1 MIEITHIIGSTGVG
15 GVQKNLL
22 SKLKYDKEFNL
33 SRRILCINNKNGILK
48 DKFNESNVKIDYCL
62 ILPEDKNYRPY
73 RLYKLLREI
82 SSHFFGFKLFFQL
95 RKDSS
100 TIIHSEE
107 SIKIMTQVL
116 VCLLLGKFFIWQL
129 HTNYDVL
136 GSKWKKKIFLYLIY
150 RNKIIFNADSMAA
163 VNANLHELIN
173 QSHLY
178 NILSPGIEIE
188 KYTNNKIDKE
198 ELRKK
203 IGLKKEDLVIGST
216 GRLDISKGFDIL
228 IKAINK
234 IIHDYDIDL
243 KLVIA
248 GEGYLRLELESLI
261 NKLKL
266 SENIILLGCIS
277 NIEEYLQVLDIY
289 VQSSLNEGFPLAAL
303 EALAAQIPIVS
314 TDAGGLTEMIEN
326 EKTGIIVKN
335 NNIDSLVEGLIL
347 MINKEEKEKKQMIN
361 YGLET
366 ANKYSTKICVEK
378 DLAIY
383 TSILNL
389 L

>member
-48 DKFNESNVKIDYCL
+48 DKFNESNIKIDYCL
-62 ILPEDKNYRPY
+62 ILPEDKNYKPY
-73 RLYKLLREI
+73 RLYKLLRKI
-82 SSHFFGFKLFFQL
+82 SSLFFGFKLFFKL
-95 RKDSS
+95 RKGSD
-100 TIIHSEE
+100 TIIHSED
-107 SIKIMTQVL
+107 SSRIMTQVL
-116 VCLLLGKFFIWQL
+116 VCLMLGKKIIWQL

-136 GSKWKKKIFLYLIY
+136 ESKLKKKIFLYLIY

-188 KYTNNKIDKE
+188 KYTNDKIDKE

-203 IGLKKEDLVIGST
+203 YGLKMEDLVIGST

-228 IKAINK
+228 IKAVNN
-234 IIHDYDIDL
+234 IIHVFDIDV
-243 KLVIA
+243 KLIIA

-261 NKLKL
+261 NKLEL

-277 NIEEYLQVLDIY
+277 DIEDYLQALDIY

-314 TDAGGLTEMIEN
+314 TDAGGLTEMLNDGES
-326 EKTGIIVKN
+326 GIIVKN
-335 NNIDSLVEGLIL
+335 NNVSALTDGIML
-347 MINKEEKEKKQMIN
+347 MINKPLIERKSFVEAGFK
-361 YGLET
+361 T
-366 ANKYSTKICVEK
+366 ATKYSTKSTLEK
-378 DLAIY
+378 DVQIY
-383 TSILNL
+383 NSILNR
-389 L
+389 